1 MAFEGLSKKLQDTI
15 SKITGKGKVSENDV
29 KQMMREIRLA
39 LLEADVNFKVVKS
52 FIKKVSERAVGTEVM
67 KSLTPA
73 QQIIKI
79 VNEELVSL
87 LGGES
92 AELSEGKK
100 TTVVMMVGLQGAGKT
115 TTAAKLALKIKKKNH
130 KNPLLVAADTYRPAA
145 VQQLQLLGKQL
156 NIPVF
161 YYEQTPVEIVKKS
174 LIYAKE
180 NNHNYIII
188 DTAGRLNIDE
198 KLMNE
203 LKMIKS
209 ISNPNEILLVVDS
222 MIGQEAANIAK
233 SFDDQLNI
241 SGLVLTKLD
250 GDARGGAALSIKSV
264 TNKSI
269 KLVGLGEKMN
279 DLEYFYPD
287 RMASRILGMGDVISL
302 IEKVQSTID
311 KEESKKIQEKML
323 KQTFTFDDFL
333 KQIGQVKKMGSIKDI
348 IGMLPGMNKLKG
360 FDVSKIDEK
369 QFVYIEAIIKS
380 MTKKERENPDILNI
394 SRRKRISLGSGRPI
408 SEVHRLIKQF
418 NEMKKVMK
426 KFGNMFDNKNKMK
439 GLGKLFSKNFPF

>member
-115 TTAAKLALKIKKKNH
+115 TTAAKLALKIKKKHH

>member
-100 TTVVMMVGLQGAGKT
+100 ITVVMMVGLQGAGKT
-115 TTAAKLALKIKKKNH
+115 TTAAKLALKIKKKHH

-161 YYEQTPVEIVKKS
+161 YCEKTPVEIVKKS

-209 ISNPNEILLVVDS
+209 VSNPNEILLVVDS

-348 IGMLPGMNKLKG
+348 IGMLPGMSKLKG

-408 SEVHRLIKQF
+408 SEGHRLIKQF